1 MIRQRG
7 LTIVEFMIALA
18 LSSMITAGLGMFF
31 STYAKANAS
40 TNNLTAFE
48 QTIQGAIDL
57 INRDM
62 RRAGYWA
69 SARNDIGAM
78 QPANPFAVIDNP
90 SPNCILY
97 SYDFNRDGA
106 LQPGENHGFLLA
118 QGTLSYLDSLTLS
131 TSDSKK
137 ICNATLEKGWAPITD
152 ATKVFI
158 DSAVFSLK
166 EERVAAP
173 SPDMESL
180 NLPGFKPPAI
190 ITRSVD
196 YVIHGNMTADPS
208 IAGTYVGVAHIF
220 NNVLA
225 KDLP

>member
-1 MIRQRG
+1 MKRQRG

-31 STYAKANAS
+31 STYAKANAG

-69 SARNDIGAM
+69 LARNDIGAQ
-78 QPANPFAVIDNP
+78 QPTNPFAVIANP

-97 SYDFNRDGA
+97 SYDLNQDGA

-118 QGTLSYLDSLTLS
+118 KGALYYLDSLTTA
-131 TSDSKK
+131 TSDYKK
-137 ICNATLEKGWAPITD
+137 ICDVDLERGWAPITD
-152 ATKVFI
+152 STKLFI
-158 DSAVFSLK
+158 DSVVFSLT

-173 SPDMESL
+173 PLDMESL
-180 NLPGFKPPAI
+180 NLAGLKAPVI
-190 ITRSVD
+190 IMRSVN
-196 YVIHGNMTADPS
+196 YVIHGNMISDPS
-208 IAGTYVGVAHIF
+208 IAGTYVGVVHMF